1 MQAETLIKKL
11 QALVAQYGNLYV
23 ENEDGEGVSVEYNDD
38 TTPAFVI
45 Y

>member
-1 MQAETLIKKL
+1 MLAEELIKKL

-23 ENEDGEGVSVEYNDD
+23 ENEEGVGVSVEYNDD
-38 TTPAFVI
+38 TEPAFII